1 MLQSLRTGS
10 KSPFMKV
17 FLVFLAGGFAI
28 WGIGDVSTGLFGPG
42 DKAIKA
48 GSQSVS
54 SLEVAQEF
62 DFIRR
67 AQYNGIS
74 TGDAIQFGLL
84 NDVISRM
91 ARTTLFEAEA
101 DTLNIVSTREM
112 QKIALLRQTAFQ
124 DETGAFSQG
133 RFLRALSQAG
143 LSEDAY
149 LQQLDKTILSQQ
161 IADTVS
167 MGAKY
172 PERISKEFAKYEL
185 ERRTAQLISFD
196 INPEE
201 QPVPQ
206 DNELRDWF
214 NANSDAYDATEL
226 RDLRYLLISPEAL
239 IDEVEVTDN
248 EMQKAFEQRGDEF
261 ATPERRVV
269 RQMVFG
275 YSRASIS
282 GRNAIDS
289 GTDFTEVANNLLD

>member
-28 WGIGDVSTGLFGPG
+28 WGIGDVSNGLFGPG

-112 QKIALLRQTAFQ
+112 QKTALLRQTAFQ

-172 PERISKEFAKYEL
+172 PERISKDFAK
-185 ERRTAQLISFD
+185 
-196 INPEE
+196 
-201 QPVPQ
+201 
-206 DNELRDWF
+206 
-214 NANSDAYDATEL
+214 
-226 RDLRYLLISPEAL
+226 
-239 IDEVEVTDN
+239 
-248 EMQKAFEQRGDEF
+248 
-261 ATPERRVV
+261 
-269 RQMVFG
+269 
-275 YSRASIS
+275 
-282 GRNAIDS
+282 
-289 GTDFTEVANNLLD
+289 